1 MSMALKQ
8 ALDRNG
14 IKTSELAAR
23 LGVDPSTISHKLAGR
38 RGWSAEEAVA
48 VVAFLRERG
57 LRPSYADLFG
67 AEAPPEAASLE
78 AAS

>member
-1 MSMALKQ
+1 MSITLRS
-8 ALDRNG
+8 LLERHG
-14 IKTSELAAR
+14 IKASDLAAH

-48 VVAFLRERG
+48 VVAFLRDRG

-67 AEAPPEAASLE
+67 AATVEQPAQAVAS
-78 AAS
+78 